1 MESIENARRDW
12 EIIGYRSVD
21 VMGPYLVK
29 IVLRKKSDPE
39 KWFYAKDSV
48 FFVNN
53 LRYSCND

>member
-48 FFVNN
+48 F
-53 LRYSCND
+53 LLTT